1 MGGRHTGG
9 SRRSL
14 CGMNQAAEGVAGG
27 LRAVLAS
34 VLGVRG
40 RGWVSLVPGGHF
52 HPSHAPLPLPDHRGL
67 RHPLLSP
74 LLPLLTSA
82 FPSTTGK
89 SKDKINKNR

>member
-27 LRAVLAS
+27 LGAVLAS

-40 RGWVSLVPGGHF
+40 
-52 HPSHAPLPLPDHRGL
+52 
-67 RHPLLSP
+67 
-74 LLPLLTSA
+74 
-82 FPSTTGK
+82 
-89 SKDKINKNR
+89 